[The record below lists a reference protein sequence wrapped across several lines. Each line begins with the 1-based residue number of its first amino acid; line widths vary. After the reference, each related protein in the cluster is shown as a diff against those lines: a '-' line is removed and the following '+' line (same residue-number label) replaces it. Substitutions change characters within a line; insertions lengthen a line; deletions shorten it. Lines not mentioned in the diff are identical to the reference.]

1 MPVSIAT
8 VSVIKGESAREILES
23 LKIPTITKEF
33 IEECKKENKGITIK
47 KHKDIMILKAIK
59 ECSEKYKESLNDLAK

>member
-1 MPVSIAT
+1 MSVSIAT
-8 VSVIKGESAREILES
+8 IPVIKGESAKEMLES
-23 LKIPTITKEF
+23 LKIPIITKEF
-33 IEECKKENKGITIK
+33 AEECKKKTEGITIK